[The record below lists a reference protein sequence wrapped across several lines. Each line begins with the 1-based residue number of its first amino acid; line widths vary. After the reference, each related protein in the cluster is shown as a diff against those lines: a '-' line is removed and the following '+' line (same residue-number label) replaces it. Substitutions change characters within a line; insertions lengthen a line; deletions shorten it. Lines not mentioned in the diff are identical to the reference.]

1 MSASAVL
8 KTGLKTIAD
17 DLAAVTEKLRGLSIA
32 DSSVADRLKVV
43 LNSPAENQQL
53 LQRLSTLVFDDEQL
67 LQQFVAL
74 SREIEDRGRNVHGHI
89 YRRNYLSDSEES
101 SSESTAATLGE
112 NSDDENPDCDDDDN
126 VDEDDGDDDDN
137 VDEDDSDRLS
147 DDLEENYLAELPAAK
162 RRQVRTEIASDGEG
176 SDDEIP
182 WWQEQKFER
191 EKLADA
197 FEIIAELDDEKDAL
211 EGRLGEAY
219 DELDRHE
226 TLAAQELDMNKVA
239 EAVDAGVNVGD
250 VHIDDGVVTVDDV
263 DDDDPIRAL
272 MEEIITPTVSAKHP
286 RLDLEHEDHSVE
298 ALAKELDA
306 VETLLEAYES
316 AEDDIASSI
325 ARVHGTKDALS
336 SLVASSKKDDDDADA
351 DVDADDDADV
361 DDDGADADV
370 DELEDEVED
379 MPPKTALQIIKVAQN
394 RFDGEIEKLLAKRP
408 ELKRKRKDCDAITEI
423 RVEQRR
429 TDRTLGDKPFFR
441 LAREVLSEIDG
452 SLVLSEE
459 ASIALQEAAEEHL
472 RQRFGDA
479 NLRAITDGRD
489 KIFPAD
495 MTPLS
500 D

>member
-1 MSASAVL
+1 M
-8 KTGLKTIAD
+8 
-17 DLAAVTEKLRGLSIA
+17 
-32 DSSVADRLKVV
+32 
-43 LNSPAENQQL
+43 
-53 LQRLSTLVFDDEQL
+53 
-67 LQQFVAL
+67 
-74 SREIEDRGRNVHGHI
+74 
-89 YRRNYLSDSEES
+89 
-101 SSESTAATLGE
+101 
-112 NSDDENPDCDDDDN
+112 NPDCDDDDN
-126 VDEDDGDDDDN
+126 VDDDNGDEDDN
-137 VDEDDSDRLS
+137 VDDDDSDRLS

-162 RRQVRTEIASDGEG
+162 RRQVRAEIASDGEG

-182 WWQEQKFER
+182 WWQEQEFER

-239 EAVDAGVNVGD
+239 EAVDNGVNVGD
-250 VHIDDGVVTVDDV
+250 VHIDDDGVVTVDDV
-263 DDDDPIRAL
+263 DDDPIRAL
-272 MEEIITPTVSAKHP
+272 MEEIITPAVSAKHP

-325 ARVHGTKDALS
+325 ARVHGTKDTLS
-336 SLVASSKKDDDDADA
+336 SLVASSKDDDD
-351 DVDADDDADV
+351 DDD

>member
-17 DLAAVTEKLRGLSIA
+17 DLAAVTEKLRGLSIV

-53 LQRLSTLVFDDEQL
+53 LQRLSTLIFDDEKL

-74 SREIEDRGRNVHGHI
+74 SREIEDCGRNVHGHI
-89 YRRNYLSDSEES
+89 YRRNYLSDGEDS
-101 SSESTAATLGE
+101 SSESTAATFGE
-112 NSDDENPDCDDDDN
+112 NSDDDDNVDDDNVDDDN
-126 VDEDDGDDDDN
+126 VDEDDDDD
-137 VDEDDSDRLS
+137 DDSDRLS

-162 RRQVRTEIASDGEG
+162 RRQVRAEIASDEEG

-182 WWQEQKFER
+182 WWQEQEFER

-239 EAVDAGVNVGD
+239 EAVDNGVNVGD
-250 VHIDDGVVTVDDV
+250 VHIDDDGVVTVDDV
-263 DDDDPIRAL
+263 DDDPIRAL
-272 MEEIITPTVSAKHP
+272 MEEIITPAVSAKHP

-325 ARVHGTKDALS
+325 ARVHGTKDTLS
-336 SLVASSKKDDDDADA
+336 SLVASSKDDDD
-351 DVDADDDADV
+351 DDD